1 MRAGSQAVRLAG
13 METRAPVRRRRVLV
27 GTLLAV
33 AFVTGLL
40 AMFAVWVNRQVLNTD
55 NWTDT
60 SSQLLADPD
69 VQKVVSAYLVD
80 ELFSS
85 VDVAAELEKV
95 LPPQAA
101 VLAGP
106 ASAGLREFA
115 NRAAPRLLASP
126 PVQDAW
132 QKANS
137 VAHAQLVKIL
147 EGGGPIVS
155 TTGGDVVLNVRPL
168 VDRLADE
175 LGIQKQVDAA
185 RTQLQGSAG
194 DTARGVAEQRLGVT
208 LPESTGQIVIME
220 SDELDTAQTVARG
233 IRNLSVV
240 LTAVTLFLFALAVWL
255 AVGWRRNA
263 LRTVGWCF
271 IALGLVVLLARRVAG
286 NQLIDSL
293 VASESVKPAADSVWA
308 ISTTL
313 LYDIAIAMFAYGVVF
328 VIAAWLGGATGLA
341 TGTRRALAP
350 SLRYRLGSV
359 YGVAALL
366 FLAVIAWGPTPAT
379 QKPLGIVGFALLV
392 ALGIEVLRRQVAREF
407 PDAQPGQT
415 ADRLRAW
422 ASGARG
428 RIGRMRPARPVA
440 ANGEAER
447 IGELERLASLHD
459 RGVLDDEEFA
469 SQKVLIL
476 NGS

>member
-1 MRAGSQAVRLAG
+1 MDAP
-13 METRAPVRRRRVLV
+13 APVRRRRVLV
-27 GTLLAV
+27 STLLAV

-40 AMFAVWVNRQVLNTD
+40 AMLAVWVNRQVLNTD
-55 NWTDT
+55 NWTET
-60 SSQLLADPD
+60 SSMLLADED

-85 VDVAAELEKV
+85 VDVAAELEKA

-101 VLAGP
+101 ALAGP
-106 ASAGLREFA
+106 ASAGVREFA

-147 EGGGPIVS
+147 DGGGPVVS
-155 TTGGDVVLNVRPL
+155 TTGGEVVLNLRAL
-168 VDRLADE
+168 VDRLAQD
-175 LGIQKQVDAA
+175 LGIQDQVAAA
-185 RTQLQGSAG
+185 RSQLQGGAG
-194 DTARGVAEQRLGVT
+194 DTARGVAEQRLGIT
-208 LPESTGQIVIME
+208 LPPSSGEIVIMR
-220 SDELDTAQTVARG
+220 SDELDTAQSVARA
-233 IRNLSVV
+233 IRNLSIV
-240 LTAVTLFLFALAVWL
+240 LTAVALFLFALAVWL

-271 IALGLVVLLARRVAG
+271 IALGLIVLLVRRVAG
-286 NQLIDSL
+286 DRLIDAL
-293 VASESVKPAADSVWA
+293 VASESVKPAAESVWT
-308 ISTTL
+308 IGTTL
-313 LYDIAIAMFAYGVVF
+313 LYDIAIAMFAYGVVM
-328 VIAAWLGGATGLA
+328 VVAAWLGGATRLA
-341 TGTRRALAP
+341 TGVRRALAP

-359 YGVAALL
+359 YGVVAIAL
-366 FLAVIAWGPTPAT
+366 LAVIAWGPTPAT
-379 QKPLGIVGFALLV
+379 QKPLGIVAFALLV
-392 ALGIEVLRRQVAREF
+392 VLGVEVLRRQIAREF
-407 PDAQPGQT
+407 PDVQPGDT
-415 ADRLRAW
+415 SARLRAW

-428 RIGRMRPARPVA
+428 PIGRTRPAPAVA
-440 ANGEAER
+440 ANGEAGR
-447 IGELERLASLHD
+447 IDELERLASLHD